1 MDIRKQII
9 RSLFLIL
16 IGLLS
21 ACVNQTKQIDNIE
34 LIDDIDNYQ
43 ASIISVDYNQAINTG
58 FIIPSTSQTE
68 SGFFEFNFKIV
79 NNSAEATKYYYKIY
93 YQNESYKL
101 NEVNED
107 GTFNPL
113 CEENFYGSY
122 EDVNIG
128 FKATKKLELNE
139 MITISD
145 SIKIVGNPRNEE
157 KFFGNPIRYFRTIP
171 EEELEI
177 KMEQI
182 RNSPDW
188 FKSIIKKAEDKGVS
202 VEDQLLADAEYIIN
216 YDLRQGKD
224 NNRWKR
230 NPRMGN
236 YNFLF
241 VIVPEK
247 SLHQIP
253 DYIKNISLQSENHFV
268 NPYYYFKY
276 GEGNNLEN
284 IVLKKLANDLT
295 VKAKLPIA
303 NGVWVASKN
312 NMGQSFDTSY
322 FAPKVN
328 NSKKIYT
335 EAPFRVYGN
344 YRPHDDSIYNV
355 PVTADFF
362 GKGYTK
368 EEYEKNA
375 AIPKEERKPII
386 FTNTKTPGKN
396 IKVDT
401 TNNLIRISNPGCTL
415 DDPKKENVG
424 IISQH
429 GLTYGKFTVKVKLT
443 QQLTEDNVW
452 NGITDAIWLITES
465 LEPYNA
471 RRVCNK
477 EGFMP
482 YYGAGEGIDRVPQ
495 ISYTE
500 IDFEIVKA
508 AETWPHFS
516 YSDGKERPEPAS
528 NVDKVMVTCTNWDM
542 ACKQPKNFGTGV
554 QEIDYLNHTFY
565 SHRWDEW
572 YNATTQ
578 KTPVSDDELFKSDY
592 YYFQIDWKP
601 TEIIWRIGPEK
612 DKLRVVG
619 YINDEYTS
627 IPNNQMLLI
636 FTQEFHYSA
645 WWPKSPFKQEDV
657 PFPAEDMEG
666 VIYEVTVE

>member
-1 MDIRKQII
+1 LRYFTKIAN
-9 RSLFLIL
+9 
-16 IGLLS
+16 GVPLS
-21 ACVNQTKQIDNIE
+21 
-34 LIDDIDNYQ
+34 
-43 ASIISVDYNQAINTG
+43 S
-58 FIIPSTSQTE
+58 
-68 SGFFEFNFKIV
+68 
-79 NNSAEATKYYYKIY
+79 
-93 YQNESYKL
+93 
-101 NEVNED
+101 
-107 GTFNPL
+107 
-113 CEENFYGSY
+113 ENFYGSY
-122 EDVNIG
+122 EDVSVG
-128 FKATKKLELNE
+128 FKATKKLLANE
-139 MITISD
+139 MISIKD
-145 SIKIVGNPRNEE
+145 SIRIIGNPRNEE
-157 KFFGNPIRYFRTIP
+157 KYFGNPIRYFSKIP
-171 EEELEI
+171 QKELELKI
-177 KMEQI
+177 QQI
-182 RNSPDW
+182 RNSTDW
-188 FKSIIKKAEDKGVS
+188 FNNIKAKAEKQGIS
-202 VEDQLLADAEYIIN
+202 VEDQLLADAEYIID
-216 YDLRQGKD
+216 YDQRQGVD

-230 NPRMGN
+230 NPRTGN

-247 SLHQIP
+247 SLFQIP
-253 DYIKNISLQSENHFV
+253 EYIKNISLQNKGSFV

-276 GEGNNLEN
+276 GDGSKLEN
-284 IVLKKLANDLT
+284 IALKMLAEEIS
-295 VKAKLPIA
+295 VKANLPIA
-303 NGVWVASKN
+303 NGVWVPNKN
-312 NMGQSFDTSY
+312 NMGQAFDTSY

-328 NSKKIYT
+328 NSRKIFN
-335 EAPFRVYGN
+335 EAPFKVYGN
-344 YRPHDDSIYNV
+344 YRPKDDSIYNV

-375 AIPKEERKPII
+375 SIPLNERKPII
-386 FTNTKTPGKN
+386 FTNTKFPGKN

-401 TNNLIRISNPGCTL
+401 VNEFIEISNPGCTL

-424 IISQH
+424 IITQH
-429 GLTYGKFTVKVKLT
+429 GLSYGKYTVKVKLT

-471 RRVCNK
+471 RRICEI

-508 AETWPHFS
+508 AETWPDFC

-528 NVDKVMVTCTNWDM
+528 NEDKVMVTCTNWDM
-542 ACKQPKNFGTGV
+542 ACKQPEKFGTGV
-554 QEIDYLNHTFY
+554 HEIEYQDKTYLG
-565 SHRWDEW
+565 HRWDEW
-572 YNATTQ
+572 YNAVTQ
-578 KTPVSDDELFKSDY
+578 KTPVNDDELFKSDY
-592 YYFQIDWKP
+592 YYFQIEWKP

-619 YINDEYTS
+619 YISDEYTS

-666 VIYEVTVE
+666 YIYEVTIE